1 MLSNVINWFSVTA
14 VDCSLQVFVFV
25 SASYTVYG
33 KSKALVPVTKY
44 SAHYLAALGFYGVLQ
59 NCVVTIALPT
69 EVHGVS
75 CTACP
80 EHP

>member
-59 NCVVTIALPT
+59 NLQNLQKLRRY
-69 EVHGVS
+69 HR
-75 CTACP
+75 TAY
-80 EHP
+80 